1 MSRLSRSLSGTLRE
15 SYLSQALRGS
25 SVSASQLC
33 RHRASG
39 SSPSRRGSERRQS
52 SLATPTGFRGSRSAA
67 AALSST
73 SEGYYS
79 DDDDERYDVIVV
91 GGGHAGCE
99 AALASARLNM
109 DTLLVNLNLD
119 RMAWQPCNPAIGG
132 AGKSQLVHEID
143 ALGGEMG
150 KIADRTYVQKRVLNR
165 SKGPAV
171 WSLRA
176 QTDKH
181 LYSREM
187 KEVLENCPN
196 LSLREAMVVDLKIGA
211 NDEIEGVV
219 THFGIVLRAKAVVIT
234 TGTFMNGRIW
244 VGKQSAPAGRAG
256 EAPSVGLTEKLQGL
270 GFETERLKTGTP
282 PRVDRRTID
291 FSKLEEQKG
300 DEDLKWFTYDKR
312 HHQPREQISCF
323 LTYTSKTTHQM
334 IEDNL
339 HETPTYGGWV
349 TGKGP
354 RYCPSIEDKIVRFKD
369 KERHQIFL
377 EPEGLTTPEIYVQG
391 LSTGLPEKLQLPLLR
406 TLPGLEKCRMLRHA
420 YAVEYD
426 YLPAHQ
432 CHSTLETKKISGLF
446 LSGQIN
452 GTTGYEEAGAQG
464 IIAGI
469 NAARKARGESLVT
482 LPRESSYIG
491 TLIDDLVTKDLRE
504 PYRVLTSRSEHRL
517 LLRSDNADMRL
528 TAIGRDLGLVDDERW
543 SMFEEKS
550 ERIKAENERLQNTRI
565 APSDPLAVAVMEISG
580 HNVSQHVTLEHL
592 LRRPK
597 VTYDILD
604 AFDRGNEVL
613 DNIEKETV
621 EINIKYD
628 GFIKRAEHQRRQM
641 ASKEHKEIPE
651 GIDYSSINI
660 ISMEAREK
668 LAKFQP
674 RTIGQAARIGGVNPS
689 DIQALLLHM
698 EVSRR
703 KASSSEKGKG
713 PGKVPNAKEAVQSA

>member
-1 MSRLSRSLSGTLRE
+1 MAVASRIGWKGATRTERAWTRGADMFRAALRTAGCGQWTLPRRGVVPSRSRWNDLSTRARGPGACRALGTT
-15 SYLSQALRGS
+15 S
-25 SVSASQLC
+25 SAE
-33 RHRASG
+33 H
-39 SSPSRRGSERRQS
+39 
-52 SLATPTGFRGSRSAA
+52 
-67 AALSST
+67 
-73 SEGYYS
+73 
-79 DDDDERYDVIVV
+79 ERYDVIVV

-99 AALASARLNM
+99 AALASARLGC

-119 RMAWQPCNPAIGG
+119 RIAWQPCNPAVGG

-150 KIADRTYVQKRVLNR
+150 KVADKTYVQKRVLNR

-187 KEVLENCPN
+187 KDVLDSCPN
-196 LSLREAMVVDLKIGA
+196 LSLREAMVVDLKLGP

-219 THFGIVLRAKAVVIT
+219 THFGITLLAKAVVVT

-256 EAPSVGLTEKLQGL
+256 EAPSVGLTETLQSL

-300 DEDLKWFTYDKR
+300 DEDLKWFTYDTRYHK
-312 HHQPREQISCF
+312 PREQMSCF
-323 LTYTSKTTHQM
+323 ITHTSKETHRM
-334 IEDNL
+334 IEENL
-339 HETPTYGGWV
+339 HETPTYGGWASS
-349 TGKGP
+349 KGP

-369 KERHQIFL
+369 KERHQVFL
-377 EPEGLTTPEIYVQG
+377 EPEGFTTPEIYVQG
-391 LSTGLPEKLQLPLLR
+391 LSTGLPERLQLPLLR
-406 TLPGLEKCRMLRHA
+406 TLPGMENCRMLRNA

-432 CHSTLETKKISGLF
+432 CTSSLETKKISGLF

-469 NAARKARGESLVT
+469 NAARKVRGETLVT

-528 TAIGRDLGLVDDERW
+528 TAIGREIGLVGDDRW
-543 SMFEEKS
+543 QMFVEKS
-550 ERIKAENERLQNTRI
+550 ERVKAESERLQNTRI
-565 APSDPLAVAVMEISG
+565 APTDPLAVAAMELSG

-597 VTYDILD
+597 ISYELLD
-604 AFDRGNEVL
+604 AHDLGSKDL
-613 DNIEKETV
+613 DKIEKETV

-628 GFIKRAEHQRRQM
+628 GFIKRAAHQMKQM
-641 ASKEHKEIPE
+641 SSKEHKEIPQ
-651 GIDYSSINI
+651 GIDYASINI

-698 EVSRR
+698 EVSKR
-703 KASSSEKGKG
+703 KKDPKKAG
-713 PGKVPNAKEAVQSA
+713 AKKKNKAVVQ